1 MFGKAAKSLED
12 LLIAV
17 AYDNRCALTQA
28 LRERVL
34 FRQNRPFP
42 TPDLAQECLFAWP
55 GMRQHEPRRQ
65 RSAVVW
71 HVHHRPVGERR
82 DRQPH
87 DLLERRVIVQRAREG
102 AAHPGHLSQPT
113 LRVARHLAELIRVSR
128 FSQSTAHAPT
138 YHRSMYVS
146 DFVE

>member
-1 MFGKAAKSLED
+1 MFGKAAESLED

-28 LRERVL
+28 FRERVL

-55 GMRQHEPRRQ
+55 GMRKHEPRRQ
-65 RSAVVW
+65 GSAVVW
-71 HVHHRPVGERR
+71 HVHHRPVGESW

-87 DLLERRVIVQRAREG
+87 DLLERRVVVQRARQG
-102 AAHPGHLSQPT
+102 AAHLCHLSQPT
-113 LRVARHLAELIRVSR
+113 LRVARHPLR
-128 FSQSTAHAPT
+128 PG
-138 YHRSMYVS
+138 
-146 DFVE
+146 